1 MVLPVLHFQFYIPVP
16 NSQFLIP
23 FPLSL
28 EEFIFTFSMSYRK
41 ITADRIF
48 DGYRFWNDKVLVLT
62 EDGQVEGLVSAEDV
76 GSDVE
81 IYKGMITP
89 GLINCHCHLEL
100 SHMKERIPEGTGLID
115 FVFKVVTERHFSEE
129 EIRAAIAAGEEE
141 MSQNGI
147 VAVGDICNNNLTV
160 EQKEKGILS
169 YYNFIESS
177 GWLPSIS
184 QARFDRA
191 KSLYDQYDAIKHNGL
206 NYKSSVCSET
216 AIVPHAP
223 YSVSQE
229 LWQLIRP
236 YFAGRTVSIHNQET
250 AFEDE
255 LFLQGTGDFIR
266 MYQMMQMDYAHHQ
279 PTGKSSLQSYFPQL
293 NEAGNII
300 LVHNTFTKQEDIN
313 YLQSQNSNFKSQIFF
328 CLCVNANQYIENA
341 MPPIDMFRDSGC
353 TMILGT
359 DSLAS
364 NWSLNILDEIK
375 TIQKHHPSVPLEEML
390 QWATINGAKA
400 LAMDNQ
406 LGSFE
411 KGKKPGVVWIEDDIA
426 LKPEKLF

>member
-1 MVLPVLHFQFYIPVP
+1 
-16 NSQFLIP
+16 
-23 FPLSL
+23 
-28 EEFIFTFSMSYRK
+28 
-41 ITADRIF
+41 
-48 DGYRFWNDKVLVLT
+48 
-62 EDGQVEGLVSAEDV
+62 
-76 GSDVE
+76 
-81 IYKGMITP
+81 
-89 GLINCHCHLEL
+89 
-100 SHMKERIPEGTGLID
+100 
-115 FVFKVVTERHFSEE
+115 
-129 EIRAAIAAGEEE
+129 
-141 MSQNGI
+141 
-147 VAVGDICNNNLTV
+147 
-160 EQKEKGILS
+160 
-169 YYNFIESS
+169 
-177 GWLPSIS
+177 
-184 QARFDRA
+184 
-191 KSLYDQYDAIKHNGL
+191 
-206 NYKSSVCSET
+206 VCSET

-229 LWQLIRP
+229 LWQLIKP

-266 MYQMMQMDYAHHQ
+266 MYQMMQMDYSHHQ

-313 YLQSQNSNFKSQIFF
+313 YLQFQISNFKSQIFF

-341 MPPIDMFRDSGC
+341 MPPIDMFRDNGC
-353 TMILGT
+353 TMVLGT

-375 TIQKHHPSVPLEEML
+375 TIQKHHPSIPLEEML
-390 QWATINGAKA
+390 QWATINGARA

-411 KGKKPGVVWIEDDIA
+411 KGKKPGVVLIEDET
-426 LKPEKLF
+426 LKPKRLF